1 MYLIKVEN
9 DKIVESAISDVMLE
23 EFTEVPYETY
33 TEIKNYRKYNIEIG
47 NLYDKIIREVL
58 PPPEPQPTEIELD
71 IIEQQAAMYEQQ
83 LLDKEEIM
91 NAIAELKAMF
101 TK

>member
-9 DKIVESAISDVMLE
+9 DKIVESAISDVLLE
-23 EFTEVPYETY
+23 GFTEVPYETY

-47 NLYDKIIREVL
+47 NLYDQIIPEVL
-58 PPPEPQPTEIELD
+58 TPAEPQPTSIELD

-83 LLDKEEIM
+83 LADKEEIM
-91 NAIAELKAMF
+91 NAIAELKAMII
-101 TK
+101 K